1 MGKSWVDF
9 ATVKRIVTMRMLI
22 ERYGV
27 KVHKSG
33 KELRGRCPIHKGEGE
48 NSFSVNTDKN
58 IFNCFSCN
66 AKGNILEF
74 VAAMER
80 CSIRDA
86 ALRLAEWYPSLA
98 PYHFTLSRRDLLRHL
113 FVLGPSGTGKST
125 LIIGLLRQFLR
136 DKLPFWCVDFK
147 RNYRCLLNDPFAD
160 QLIVLT
166 VGRNTTPLRVNM
178 LQPPTGVE
186 QTEWIEALAD
196 IISTA
201 YLLMQGARN
210 VLKEALLSASTNR
223 GGQATLR
230 DALDHLKTQLVS
242 ARSGSRRYGWLESS
256 YRSIEEL
263 TKGALGQALNATDAR
278 TFETLLRGPVVF
290 ELQGLGDDQK
300 KCFCLYLL
308 QAVLLLRKHQPD
320 EREVLRHLL
329 AFDEAH
335 NIFAKDQWGTLSV
348 PSKLAREI
356 REYGEAIIAATQQA
370 DVADSLIANSGIKVI
385 LRTDYPK
392 DVDFASKLLQIDA
405 RWLPKIPLGQGI
417 ARLPVRYYQP
427 FLFSF
432 VEQPLK
438 NKTVSEELVRHRY
451 TQWQSRNSPPV
462 SDDPASDGN
471 ARTTTLAADAPPP
484 IESTSAGAVSFGAIT
499 DKEHALLADIAR
511 DPISTTTQRYDR
523 LGWNPKIGTSTNKA
537 LLSRGLVEF
546 ELVNTTRAVTKILR
560 LTPTAIAYVRS
571 KGVACAMRHVSA
583 AHEYWR
589 HQLTQALRRLGYTV
603 TYEHAVPGGRVDVRA
618 TKNGTVVYGEIETG
632 KHDPAGTIRKCA
644 ALDARAII
652 LFTTN
657 EARRAHARASTERL
671 MLLCPDDLSR
681 LPVLLG

>member
-1 MGKSWVDF
+1 VLPDLFKRLKPLYGRRIDELWIAYQLGSPADKQSIEEVLTIL
-9 ATVKRIVTMRMLI
+9 AVKRLGIAIGDEKIVLEPPPRETMNAGEYQVGMI
-22 ERYGV
+22 E
-27 KVHKSG
+27 
-33 KELRGRCPIHKGEGE
+33 
-48 NSFSVNTDKN
+48 
-58 IFNCFSCN
+58 
-66 AKGNILEF
+66 
-74 VAAMER
+74 
-80 CSIRDA
+80 
-86 ALRLAEWYPSLA
+86 YPGLA
-98 PYHFTLSRRDLLRHL
+98 PYAFTLSRRDLLRHM

-136 DKLPFWCVDFK
+136 DKLAFWCVDFK
-147 RNYRCLLNDPFAD
+147 RNYRCLLNDALGND
-160 QLIVLT
+160 LVVLT

-178 LQPPTGVE
+178 LQPPAGVE
-186 QTEWIEALAD
+186 QGEWVEALAD
-196 IISTA
+196 SISVA

-230 DALDHLKTQLVS
+230 DALDQLKMQLVN

-263 TKGALGQALNATDAR
+263 TKGSLGQALNATDAMN
-278 TFETLLRGPVVF
+278 FETLLRCPLVF

-308 QAVLLLRKHQPD
+308 QVVLLLRKHQPD
-320 EREVLRHLL
+320 EREILRHLL
-329 AFDEAH
+329 VFDEAH
-335 NIFAKDQWGTLSV
+335 NVFPKDQWGTLSV

-370 DVADSLIANSGIKVI
+370 DVADSLIANSGIKLI

-451 TQWQSRNSPPV
+451 TQWQKMNSPPD
-462 SDDPASDGN
+462 SHDSGSNGN
-471 ARTTTLAADAPPP
+471 ARTPTVVADARLA
-484 IESTSAGAVSFGAIT
+484 IELATRTGAGAFGAIT
-499 DKEHALLADIAR
+499 EKEHALLADIAR
-511 DPISTTTQRYDR
+511 EPISTTTQRYDR
-523 LGWNPKIGTSTNKA
+523 LRWNPKVGTTTNKA

-546 ELVNTTRAVTKILR
+546 ELVNTTKALTKILR
-560 LTPTAIAYVRS
+560 LTPPAIAYLRS
-571 KGVACAMRHVSA
+571 KGVACALQQVSA

-589 HQLTQALRRLGYTV
+589 HQLTQALRRLGYSV
-603 TYEHAVPGGRVDVRA
+603 TNEYAVPGGRVDVRA
-618 TKNGTVVYGEIETG
+618 IKNGEIVYGEIETG

-657 EARRAHARASTERL
+657 EARRAHTTASTERVI
-671 MLLCPDDLSR
+671 LLAPDDLPR
-681 LPVLLG
+681 LPILLG